1 MEFTCQQIRENAR
14 SSLKGNWILM
24 GFFTLLYNNLDIII
38 DFIPS
43 INSDRFSIIVT
54 FISTA
59 LFIFGYNNII
69 LQITRGNNI
78 KFSTFFSG
86 CKKVLKGF
94 LMNLVIGIYT
104 LLWSMLF
111 IIPGIIANIKY
122 SMAYFIWADDPDI
135 GIDEA
140 INESINM
147 TDGHKW
153 EIFKLFFSFIGW
165 FLLLIALGLGIEFI
179 IEYYITDTIFLLNN
193 IVLIIFSI
201 GFIYLEAYFKVS
213 MGVLYNKLIGFKEIE
228 ENKFLLDE

>member
-1 MEFTCQQIRENAR
+1 
-14 SSLKGNWILM
+14 
-24 GFFTLLYNNLDIII
+24 
-38 DFIPS
+38 
-43 INSDRFSIIVT
+43 
-54 FISTA
+54 
-59 LFIFGYNNII
+59 
-69 LQITRGNNI
+69 
-78 KFSTFFSG
+78 
-86 CKKVLKGF
+86 
-94 LMNLVIGIYT
+94 
-104 LLWSMLF
+104 MLF